1 MVGEDDIPFFKK
13 KEKRKEK
20 QRISQKKKIKK
31 NQFQTSPTTVKLKSQ
46 HNWETNMTPSEYM
59 HLKITRRDSDS

>member
-13 KEKRKEK
+13 RKKEKKNKEY
-20 QRISQKKKIKK
+20 RKKKLKK

-46 HNWETNMTPSEYM
+46 HNGETNMTPSEYM